1 MSNVTNVVSVE
12 EVNSPITKTGRSLRV
27 NYILELQSAIRNRI
41 LEYDSS
47 ITSPTDLNAMYIHV
61 RAIVSMFLKR
71 ETGSPI
77 KRGNN
82 VLSKEEY
89 DKCIL
94 YLDKLL
100 PPIGKI
106 NE

>member
-1 MSNVTNVVSVE
+1 MSNITSVDSVE

-27 NYILELQSAIRNRI
+27 NYILELQSAIRSRI
-41 LEYDSS
+41 LEYDPS
-47 ITSPTDLNAMYIHV
+47 ITNPTDLNAMYIHV
-61 RAIVSMFLKR
+61 RAIVSMYLKR

-89 DKCIL
+89 DKCIV
-94 YLDKLL
+94 YLNKIL
-100 PPIGKI
+100 PPIG
-106 NE
+106 EE